1 MAKKEQTYGEA
12 MKELQS
18 IMKEVE
24 NEELDIDIL
33 MEKVKKATELIK
45 LCKNKL
51 TVVSEEIQKSLND
64 IE

>member
-12 MKELQS
+12 MKELQK
-18 IMKEVE
+18 IMEAVE

-45 LCKNKL
+45 FCKEKL
-51 TVVSEEIQKSLND
+51 VKTNAEIQKVLDN